1 MKSQQKLET
10 MHSYV
15 CGPFKV
21 KPLGDNYYF
30 STFIDEFTRYI
41 WIYLLEKKS
50 EVFTYIKRF
59 KMLVEKQVEYVIKRL
74 RANGMLSTP
83 QLNLLTFMKKKE

>member
-15 CGPFKV
+15 CSPFKV
-21 KPLGDNYYF
+21 KSLGDNYYF
-30 STFIDEFTRYI
+30 STFIDEFTRYM
-41 WIYLLEKKS
+41 WIYLLKKKS

-83 QLNLLTFMKKKE
+83 